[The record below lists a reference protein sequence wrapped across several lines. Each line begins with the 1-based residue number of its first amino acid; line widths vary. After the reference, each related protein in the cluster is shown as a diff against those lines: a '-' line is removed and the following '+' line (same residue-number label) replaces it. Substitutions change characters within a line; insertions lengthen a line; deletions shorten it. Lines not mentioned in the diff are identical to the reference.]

1 MFQVL
6 FEVNPKSDQW
16 DTYLGYAKML
26 KPEIEAI
33 DGFMDNIRY
42 RSLTREGWLLSLSG
56 WRDEKALVR
65 WRVQTR
71 HHAVQEKGRND
82 VFRDYHLRV
91 GEITQDTQPPEGEA
105 LREQRFDETVAGHAT
120 TVTLIDTSRAPEW
133 VKSTGA
139 EDIATRLGLDISAT
153 GLVAW
158 DVFEAVLTPG
168 DVILLLSWRDKED
181 AEAFD
186 AQASLQK
193 EARRR
198 RVRIVRDYGM
208 FDRREAPQ
216 YYPQIPRDAPVH
228 EQSTRE
234 HVTHETTKHGAATQE
249 TAKRGS
255 IHYYLYSVSEQR
267 RIGGVFAAED
277 ELWMFAQTNGMCSE
291 EIDREDADPRRVISP
306 GYEIHESTAN
316 GERLGVKA
324 LRQRG

>member
-1 MFQVL
+1 MFAVL

-16 DTYLGYAKML
+16 DAYLGYAKML

-33 DGFMDNIRY
+33 EGFIDNIRY

-65 WRVQTR
+65 WRVQTK
-71 HHAVQEKGRND
+71 HHGAQEKGRNS

-91 GEITQDTQPPEGEA
+91 GEITTDTLPPAGEA
-105 LREQRFDETVAGHAT
+105 LHEQRFDETVAGHAT
-120 TVTLIDTSRAPEW
+120 TVTLIDTSRPAEW

-139 EDIATRLGLDISAT
+139 EDIATWLGLDISAA

-168 DVILLLSWRDKED
+168 DVILLLSWRNKAA

-193 EARRR
+193 ETRRR

-216 YYPQIPRDAPVH
+216 YYPEIPRDAPTH
-228 EQSTRE
+228 ERSTRE
-234 HVTHETTKHGAATQE
+234 HVTHETTKHE
-249 TAKRGS
+249 TTKHGS
-255 IHYYLYSVSEQR
+255 THYYLYSVTEQR
-267 RIGGVFAAED
+267 RVGGVFDAEE
-277 ELWMFAQTNGMCSE
+277 ELWAFAQTNGMCSE
-291 EIDREDADPRRVISP
+291 EIDREDADPRSVLNP
-306 GYEIHESTAN
+306 GYEIHESNAT
-316 GERLGVKA
+316 GGRVGMRTIRSKV
-324 LRQRG
+324 